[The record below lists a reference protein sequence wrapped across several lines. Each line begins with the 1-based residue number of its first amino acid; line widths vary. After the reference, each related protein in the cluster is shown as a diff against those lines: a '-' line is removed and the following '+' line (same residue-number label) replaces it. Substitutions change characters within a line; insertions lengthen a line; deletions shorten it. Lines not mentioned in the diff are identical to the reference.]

1 VKAVAIAL
9 LWTLLASNAFAEP
22 GFARMFRGKYGYE
35 PACHACHTEGGGSE
49 LTAYGA
55 DFKKAGKSVA
65 ALSAIEPLD
74 SDHDGFANLAEI
86 KAKANP
92 GSRSS
97 TPDKPGDWLDPSRL
111 IPAEVQKI
119 FPGVHTYKPLDAV
132 FTAAEIAR
140 AKALGV
146 SLSEADETTIYVPFE
161 GGQAQGAAVI
171 VPTLYDGKPL
181 FLVVAADRAL
191 SLRAVAPIAA
201 KGAPRGVKIDPSF
214 IGKRV
219 NQVEV
224 PQGLAPADMAV
235 ATGVKK
241 AATMLY
247 VRLTKGVEK

>member
-1 VKAVAIAL
+1 MRTAVITVL
-9 LWTLLASNAFAEP
+9 GILYASSASAEP
-22 GFARMFRGKYGYE
+22 GFARMFRAKYGYE

-55 DFKKAGKSVA
+55 DFKKAGKSAA
-65 ALSAIEPLD
+65 ALSAIEALD
-74 SDHDGFANLAEI
+74 SDHDGTANLAEI
-86 KAKANP
+86 EAKANP

-97 TPDKPGDWLDPSRL
+97 TPDKPGEWLDPSRL

-119 FPGVHTYKPLDAV
+119 FPAVHTYKPLDAL
-132 FTAAEIAR
+132 FTADEIAR

-146 SLSEADETTIYVPFE
+146 SLSEADDTTIYVPFD

-171 VPTLYDGKPL
+171 VPTRYEGKPL
-181 FLVVAADRAL
+181 FLVVATDRAL
-191 SLRAVAPIAA
+191 NVKAVVPIAA
-201 KGAPRGVKIDPSF
+201 KDAPQGVKIDPSF

-219 NQVEV
+219 NQIEV
-224 PQGLAPADMAV
+224 REGLAPPDGAIA
-235 ATGVKK
+235 AGVKK